1 MKVNYAMFT
10 LYRVAFHTI
19 SQSYTVRREQVIF
32 AVVVSMILKIFKNMC
47 LIKAKDKSK
56 HSPKNI
62 TQFRRLQKL
71 NFVKL
76 MMRFSYLLNQ

>member
-1 MKVNYAMFT
+1 MFA

-19 SQSYTVRREQVIF
+19 SQSYTVQCEQVF
-32 AVVVSMILKIFKNMC
+32 FTVVVSMILKIFKNIC

-56 HSPKNI
+56 CLSKNI

-71 NFVKL
+71 NFVRL
-76 MMRFSYLLNQ
+76 MMRFSYLLNL